1 MTTADIAAV
10 LKLEH
15 ELFGEEAWSRQML
28 AGELARQP
36 QSRHY
41 LVAEDQGV
49 LAGYA
54 GLLAAGTQGDVL
66 TLAVAGDRWGQGTG
80 SALLE
85 ALLAEAARRGCTE
98 VFLEVRADN
107 TRAQQLYLRYGFTK
121 IGIRRGYYQ
130 PSGTDAM
137 VMRKDLSL
145 GGRNAPPGAGSRQP
159 GAGSRQPGAG
169 SRQPGAGSRQPG
181 AGSRQ
186 PGGGS
191 TQPGGNVVPGGSQ

>member
-10 LKLEH
+10 LELEH

-49 LAGYA
+49 VAGYA

-130 PSGTDAM
+130 PSDTDAL
-137 VMRKDLSL
+137 VMRKNISL
-145 GGRNAPPGAGSRQP
+145 GAGSMQP
-159 GAGSRQPGAG
+159 SGGSA
-169 SRQPGAGSRQPG
+169 
-181 AGSRQ
+181 Q

-191 TQPGGNVVPGGSQ
+191 AQPGGNAAPGGSQ